1 MVVDSGLA
9 DIQGFANL
17 GVALSFDLKQYEDLL
32 ALWWQCFDRIHHV
45 FLCLFKGEILF
56 NMLIILGILLNKLIP
71 KAFV

>member
-9 DIQGFANL
+9 DIQGFTNL

-32 ALWWQCFDRIHHV
+32 ALWRQCFDRIHHV
-45 FLCLFKGEILF
+45 FLRLFKSEILF